1 MIFARPLL
9 LALLAFST
17 IAGVPASGAA
27 PIIGGEVVGVES
39 ALHRVIRQYSLY
51 LVIQN
56 YDGSVGACS
65 GSLIASSTVLTAA
78 HCLRTAARV
87 VVLSPLGE
95 SARGTEVAYVQGRD
109 WGIMTLDRVLAS
121 TQVVT
126 RGNPFTLKAGDELI
140 LTGWGRSISPYANDP
155 APALRMTRKR
165 ILTFGQD
172 RWVMDHRIGGRACFG
187 DSGAPVFRQSGG
199 ALEVVGIVSATLG
212 DCSGLDIVQALL
224 TSAFDRYGAR
234 RLLP

>member
-1 MIFARPLL
+1 MRSLFL
-9 LALLAFST
+9 LACLA
-17 IAGVPASGAA
+17 ACLGAHAA
-27 PIIGGEVVGVES
+27 PIIGGEVVGAET
-39 ALHRVIRQYSLY
+39 AIHRAVRQYSLY

-56 YDGSVGACS
+56 YDGTVGACS
-65 GSLIASSTVLTAA
+65 GSLVASSTVLTAA

-87 VVLSPLGE
+87 VALSPLGE

-109 WGIMTLDRVLAS
+109 WGVMTLDRVLAS

-126 RGNPFTLKAGDELI
+126 RGNPFTLKEGDELI

-155 APALRMTRKR
+155 SPALRMTRKK

-172 RWVMDHRIGGRACFG
+172 RWVMDHRTGGRACFG